1 MLIIPIEVIKVYRLL
16 TQRRIALDMTIDEIA
31 EKSGIPKN
39 TVAKIM
45 SGITTDPRISSLKS
59 IANALGLTLDDLDN
73 FEKQSQISINGLS
86 AEAMQLAL
94 DFDRL
99 TEEGK
104 RLATG
109 FMVLVKQV
117 HSKS

>member
-1 MLIIPIEVIKVYRLL
+1 MYRLL
-16 TQRRIALDMTIDEIA
+16 TQRRIALDMTIDELA
-31 EKSGIPKN
+31 EKSGVPKN

-59 IANALGLTLDDLDN
+59 IAHALGLTLDDLDD
-73 FEKQSQISINGLS
+73 FEKQNQVSINGVS
-86 AEAMQLAL
+86 AEAVQFAL
-94 DFDRL
+94 DFDNL
-99 TEEGK
+99 TEDGK
-104 RLATG
+104 RLARG

>member
-1 MLIIPIEVIKVYRLL
+1 MLIISIEVIKVYRLL
-16 TQRRIALDMTIDEIA
+16 TQRRIALDMTIDELA
-31 EKSGIPKN
+31 EKSGVPKN

-45 SGITTDPRISSLKS
+45 SGITTDPRVSSLKN
-59 IANALGLTLDDLDN
+59 IAHALGLTLDDLDD
-73 FEKQSQISINGLS
+73 FERQNQISINGVS

-94 DFDRL
+94 DYDHL

-104 RLATG
+104 RLTTG